1 LKGKKTVTKLN
12 QIIAVEKTVKTNTE
26 NAFTKTLR
34 IAEKADLFAGLT
46 KVYEPLVEDDVVL
59 PGEKKLVQARVGD
72 LLNDVQDLL
81 VRQFDLTA
89 TKDTANG
96 SAAADIVVNGQVIAT
111 MVPVTTLLWIEKKLV
126 DVKTFI
132 SRLPI
137 LDPAES
143 WTYNTGTG
151 YWQSSPLETMR
162 QIKKPVFLTVAA
174 ATDKHQAQV
183 VRETEDVF
191 TGKWTT
197 TKLSGAIPVTRRD
210 ALLAQVNELAEA
222 VKRAR
227 EEANSMTVTDVNIGA
242 NILSYLFR

>member
-1 LKGKKTVTKLN
+1 MTRTLSIKLKGKWMTKLN
-12 QIIAVEKTVKTNTE
+12 QIIAVEKTVKANTE

-34 IAEKADLFAGLT
+34 TAEKADLFSGLT
-46 KVYEPLVEDDVVL
+46 KVYEPLVEDDVTL

-96 SAAADIVVNGQVIAT
+96 SAAADIVVNGLVIAT

-151 YWQSSPLETMR
+151 YWQSAPLETMR
-162 QIKKPVFLTVAA
+162 Q
-174 ATDKHQAQV
+174 
-183 VRETEDVF
+183 
-191 TGKWTT
+191 
-197 TKLSGAIPVTRRD
+197 
-210 ALLAQVNELAEA
+210 
-222 VKRAR
+222 
-227 EEANSMTVTDVNIGA
+227 
-242 NILSYLFR
+242 